1 MLKAVLFAFAKQV
14 QLLSERLGL
23 FMEIKHFTITVTSG
37 ECGHERVSEEGA
49 DLTAYLLSPVSC
61 DPQRRRP
68 AIILCPGGGYR
79 FVSDREDQPVAMEYL
94 SAGCQVFVLHYHTFP
109 ELFPVALMELA
120 KAVCLVRDHA
130 GEWSIDPEQVIVS
143 GFSAGGHLAGC
154 LGTMWNQP
162 FLSQALGRQAA
173 DLRPDGMLLCYPV
186 ITSGE
191 YAHRG
196 SFLHLLGRE
205 AAGND
210 DARRLVSLE
219 LLAGPHT
226 PRTFLWHTWSDKSVP
241 VENSLLMA
249 QALRKAGVSVEMHL
263 YPDGI
268 HGLSLATEEVST
280 PERDCLVPHC
290 QGWIKLA
297 VEWIKDGKDKTL
309 C

>member
-1 MLKAVLFAFAKQV
+1 M
-14 QLLSERLGL
+14 
-23 FMEIKHFTITVTSG
+23 
-37 ECGHERVSEEGA
+37 
-49 DLTAYLLSPVSC
+49 
-61 DPQRRRP
+61 
-68 AIILCPGGGYR
+68 
-79 FVSDREDQPVAMEYL
+79 
-94 SAGCQVFVLHYHTFP
+94 
-109 ELFPVALMELA
+109 
-120 KAVCLVRDHA
+120 RDHA

-219 LLAGPHT
+219 LLAGPIT

-249 QALRKAGVSVEMHL
+249 QALRKAGCQCGNASLSGWHPRPFSC
-263 YPDGI
+263 YRG
-268 HGLSLATEEVST
+268 GLHTRA
-280 PERDCLVPHC
+280 
-290 QGWIKLA
+290 
-297 VEWIKDGKDKTL
+297 
-309 C
+309 